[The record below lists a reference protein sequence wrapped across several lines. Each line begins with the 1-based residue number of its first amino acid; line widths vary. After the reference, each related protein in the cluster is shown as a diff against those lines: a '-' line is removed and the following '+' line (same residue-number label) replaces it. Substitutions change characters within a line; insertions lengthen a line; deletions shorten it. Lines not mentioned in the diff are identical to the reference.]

1 MRITNVLFVFFPH
14 DMSGYFA
21 REVGRSGG
29 WLIKILREGL
39 LWVLNPSIHHFS
51 KKSKGWRVAKNNDLY
66 NFSSDFY
73 YFYNLVFPNIG
84 KVSSVVVGLNCLIR
98 DILNAFWLYRSK
110 LLSYFSSCITGNS
123 ICLLLHNCS
132 TILPYVSAEIPTAF
146 IYTFNL
152 YKAYR
157 EYTPGSDLD
166 DESSYSYW
174 QLNPRCI
181 TKLC

>member
-39 LWVLNPSIHHFS
+39 LRVLNPSIHHFS

-73 YFYNLVFPNIG
+73 YFYNF
-84 KVSSVVVGLNCLIR
+84 SSIPEYWKGELVVGLNCLIR
-98 DILNAFWLYRSK
+98 DILNAFWLYQSK
-110 LLSYFSSCITGNS
+110 LLSSFSSWNMDNFINLQVAWLFYHSAILLRWNPNYFYLYLQPRGKRHIES
-123 ICLLLHNCS
+123 I
-132 TILPYVSAEIPTAF
+132 P
-146 IYTFNL
+146 
-152 YKAYR
+152 
-157 EYTPGSDLD
+157 SD
-166 DESSYSYW
+166 
-174 QLNPRCI
+174 
-181 TKLC
+181 